1 MTGERPS
8 AVTAILAVVLA
19 TVMGVFFTIGVIGDV
34 DDLSMRTH
42 PAMTPV
48 SLVLDAA
55 CAVVSLFGAILL
67 GLRKPVGRI
76 LVVAGAGLVLLNLV
90 VLSVV
95 SLARGGDLGV
105 VAGSLAA
112 CLVPVFTVVTALRP
126 ATKDWLASPRT
137 NS

>member
-8 AVTAILAVVLA
+8 AVTAMLAVVLA
-19 TVMGVFFTIGVIGDV
+19 TVTGVFFTIGVIGDV
-34 DDLSMRTH
+34 GDLSMRTH

-48 SLVLDAA
+48 SLVLDAT

-76 LVVAGAGLVLLNLV
+76 LVVSGAGLAMLDLV

-95 SLARGGDLGV
+95 SLARGMDFGV
-105 VAGSLAA
+105 LAGSFAA
-112 CLVPVFTVVTALRP
+112 CLIPVFTVVAALRP
-126 ATKDWLASPRT
+126 ATRDWLAPLDR
-137 NS
+137 

>member
-8 AVTAILAVVLA
+8 AVTAMLAVVLA

-34 DDLSMRTH
+34 DDLSTRTH

-48 SLVLDAA
+48 SLVLDSA
-55 CAVVSLFGAILL
+55 CAVVSLFGALML
-67 GLRKPVGRI
+67 GLRKSVGRI
-76 LVVAGAGLVLLNLV
+76 LVVGGAGLVMLNLV

-95 SLARGGDLGV
+95 SLVRDGGLDVL
-105 VAGSLAA
+105 AGSLAA
-112 CLVPVFTVVTALRP
+112 CLIPVFTVVATLRP
-126 ATKDWLASPRT
+126 ATKDWLASPRS